1 MPKQKGCGK
10 CSLCGS
16 LGTSKTT
23 CPLNPLAKNPDPV
36 KHQLAKKSYK
46 KVKPRVTYVKPTDSK
61 LLQLKGPGSM
71 PKLSNKSAMLTKRIK
86 PSLSKKT
93 FLEGLNI
100 MDRNRVRNRGPQ
112 SDRNIIDDIN
122 REYETGLQ
130 IDLERH
136 REQHRLQDKLEEQK
150 QKTQHESDMRRE
162 KARSQR
168 RAQLLSVLEPV
179 KEVDDVDEEPDVDE
193 IRRRRMTR
201 FSKQIG
207 SSKRH
212 RYRL

>member
-1 MPKQKGCGK
+1 MNKQKGSGK

-23 CPLNPLAKNPDPV
+23 CPLNPLAKNPDPK

-46 KVKPRVTYVKPTDSK
+46 KVKPKDSK

-71 PKLSNKSAMLTKRIK
+71 PKPSKKSAMLTKRIK
-86 PSLSKKT
+86 PSLPKKT
-93 FLEGLNI
+93 FLEGLSI
-100 MDRNRVRNRGPQ
+100 MDRNRVRNREPQ
-112 SDRNIIDDIN
+112 SHRDIMNEVN
-122 REYETGLQ
+122 REYEAGLQ

-136 REQHRLQDKLEEQK
+136 REQHREQDKLEKQIQQK
-150 QKTQHESDMRRE
+150 QYASDTRRE

-168 RAQLLSVLEPV
+168 RAQLLSVFEPV
-179 KEVDDVDEEPDVDE
+179 EEVNEEVNEDNEVDIDEM
-193 IRRRRMTR
+193 RRRRLTR
-201 FSKQIG
+201 FSKQTG
-207 SSKRH
+207 SGRRHRYRH

>member
-23 CPLNPLAKNPDPV
+23 CPLNPKAKNPNPK

-46 KVKPRVTYVKPTDSK
+46 KVKPKDSK

-71 PKLSNKSAMLTKRIK
+71 PKPSKKSAMLTMKIK

-93 FLEGLNI
+93 FLKGLNI
-100 MDRNRVRNRGPQ
+100 IDRNRVRNRGPQ
-112 SDRNIIDDIN
+112 SDRDIIDDIN
-122 REYETGLQ
+122 REYETALQ

-136 REQHRLQDKLEEQK
+136 REQDRLQDELEEQK

-179 KEVDDVDEEPDVDE
+179 SEVDEVDEVPDVDE
-193 IRRRRMTR
+193 IRRRRLTR
-201 FSKQIG
+201 FSKQTG
-207 SSKRH
+207 SSRRH
-212 RYRL
+212 RYRV